1 MQPLWTPGNDAV
13 ARSNLTAF
21 LREVRQSWDPPGV
34 FGTDDLYRWSIERP
48 EEFWASVWRF
58 TGIIAEGDPSTVVRD
73 FDHMPGASWFPNTQ
87 LNFAENLLRFS
98 DDREALVFW
107 NEQGRQCSL
116 TYGELR
122 AQVTRFAAGLRAAGV
137 GRGDRVVA
145 YMPNRPETVVA
156 MLAAASLGALWSS
169 CSPDFGTSG
178 VLDRFGRIEPK
189 VLLTADGYFYN
200 GKTFDT
206 LDRVRRLQRDLP
218 SIERIVV
225 VPYTVAA
232 PSLEGLRNAQLYDDF
247 LAAGGEESLV
257 FDRLP
262 FDHPL
267 YIMYSSGTT
276 GPPKCIVHGAGGTL
290 LQHLKEL
297 MLHTDL
303 KRDDRIFYFT
313 TCGWMMWNWLI
324 SSLAVGATV
333 VLYDGSPFHPG
344 PEQLFDVAEQER
356 ITIFGTSAKY
366 LATVEKAGLAP
377 GRSHDLGAVRTIM
390 STGSPLAAEGFEY
403 VYEKV
408 KSDAQLAAISGGTD
422 LISCFAL
429 GDPAAPVYRGE
440 LQTRGLGMKVEVF
453 DDEGRSLP
461 PGVKGELV
469 CTAAFP
475 SMPVGFW
482 NDQDDKKYHAAYFER
497 FPGVW
502 HHGDYCELTERG
514 GMKIWGR
521 SDTVLNPGGIRIGT
535 AEIYR
540 AVEKLP
546 EVLEALAVG
555 QDWDGDSR
563 VVLFVR
569 LREEAALSEDLTA
582 RIREQIRRDSSPRHV
597 PAKVLQAP
605 DLPRT
610 LSGKL
615 AELAVR
621 HTIHGREVKNRDALA
636 NPEALDYFRDLP
648 ELAE

>member
-1 MQPLWTPGNDAV
+1 MQPLWTPGEEAV

-21 LREVRQSWDPPGV
+21 LKAVRQWWNPAGV

-58 TGIIAEGDPSTVVRD
+58 SGVVAEGDPSTVVRD
-73 FDHMPGASWFPNTQ
+73 FDRMPGPRWFPNTR

-107 NEQGRQCSL
+107 NEQGRQSAL
-116 TYGELR
+116 SYRELYQ
-122 AQVTRFAAGLRAAGV
+122 QVTRFAAGLRAAGV

-156 MLAAASLGALWSS
+156 MLAASSLGALWSS

-178 VLDRFGRIEPK
+178 VRDRFGQIEPK

-206 LDRVRRLQRDLP
+206 LERVRTLQHDLP

-232 PSLEGLRNAQLYDDF
+232 PSLEGLRGAQLYGDF
-247 LAAGGEESLV
+247 LAAGGEESLA

-276 GPPKCIVHGAGGTL
+276 GPPKCIVHGASGTL

-297 MLHTDL
+297 VLHTDL

-313 TCGWMMWNWLI
+313 TCGWMMWNWLV

-333 VLYDGSPFHPG
+333 VLYDGSPFYPG
-344 PEQLFDVAEQER
+344 PERLFDMAEQER
-356 ITIFGTSAKY
+356 ITVFGTSAKY
-366 LATVEKAGLAP
+366 LAAVENAGLAP
-377 GRSHDLGAVRTIM
+377 ARSHDLGAVRTIM
-390 STGSPLAAEGFEY
+390 STGSPLADEGFYY
-403 VYEKV
+403 VYESV
-408 KSDAQLAAISGGTD
+408 KSNVQLASISGGTD

-429 GDPAAPVYRGE
+429 GDPTAPVYRGE

-453 DDEGRSLP
+453 DDDGRSLP
-461 PGVKGELV
+461 VGEKGELV
-469 CTAAFP
+469 CTAPFP
-475 SMPVGFW
+475 SMPVGLW
-482 NDQDDKKYHAAYFER
+482 NDQDHKKYHAAYFER

-521 SDTVLNPGGIRIGT
+521 SDAVLNPGGVRIGT

-555 QDWDGDSR
+555 QDWDGDVR
-563 VVLFVR
+563 IILFVR
-569 LREEAALSEDLTA
+569 LRAESKLDRDLA
-582 RIREQIRRDSSPRHV
+582 DRIRGQIRRDCSLRHV
-597 PAKVLQAP
+597 PAKVIQAP

-610 LSGKL
+610 LNGKL

-636 NPEALDYFRDLP
+636 NPEALDFLRDLP
-648 ELAE
+648 ELTK